1 MTSSTPFWKTGLVW
15 HKLVTDAEHGRVS
28 EEDKAKFEAWLRE
41 ACEAEV
47 KTPGVP
53 TKCWI
58 FKMGRTYP
66 RIMTREGDVRRQV
79 FLHRLVCEAEHG
91 PLGKEAAH
99 HTCGNSM
106 CVNPAHIIPV
116 TQAANVAESLARN
129 ALTRRVAELES
140 RLAEVSPNDPVLN
153 RATLEAEDVKPTPT
167 PVVEDSDTKEK
178 VETTPLFVA
187 VFGMDVANKQLRL
200 LDRQEVSILPM
211 SGLTVPIAFD
221 TSSPTLDTNAVTED
235 NGYRS

>member
-1 MTSSTPFWKTGLVW
+1 MTKGTPFWKSGLVW
-15 HKLVTDAEHGRVS
+15 HKLVDDARRGLVS
-28 EEDKAKFEAWLRE
+28 DEDKIKFEKWLRE

-53 TKCWI
+53 TRCWI
-58 FKMGRTYP
+58 FKQGRTYP
-66 RIMTREGDVRRQV
+66 RIMTRQGDVRHQV
-79 FLHRLVCEAEHG
+79 FLHRLVCEAEYG

-99 HTCGNSM
+99 HVCGNSM
-106 CVNPAHIIPV
+106 CVNPAHLIPV

-153 RATLEAEDVKPTPT
+153 RATLEADDVKPTPT
-167 PVVEDSDTKEK
+167 PTQADDSKTVDA
-178 VETTPLFVA
+178 TPLFVA
-187 VFGMDVANKQLRL
+187 VFGMDAANKQLHL
-200 LDRQEVSILPM
+200 LDRQEVSILPI
-211 SGLTVPIAFD
+211 SGLTVPIEFN